1 MAPANACQFRPAM
14 VRAYLFTRND
24 ARMAGW
30 RSREDWIEYLAD
42 KLRGDA
48 LSENLLVQNNRG
60 HGGLQEKARDIV
72 LSLER
77 CRDDLGI
84 PLAFSSV
91 QRLAAALCRFACDFG
106 VDE

>member
-1 MAPANACQFRPAM
+1 M
-14 VRAYLFTRND
+14 VRAYLFTRKD
-24 ARMAGW
+24 ALMAGG

-60 HGGLQEKARDIV
+60 HGGLLEKARDIV

-77 CRDDLGI
+77 ARDDLGI
-84 PLAFSSV
+84 PLAFASV
-91 QRLAAALCRFACDFG
+91 NRLALALCRYACEIDAQP
-106 VDE
+106 